1 MFSLSSFSRRLRALT
16 RSCSRPRTARSFTAI
31 TTLSSPTWRDHKKFW
46 VDTLGGVAVTI
57 GTQNREIVKFPNALL
72 FMNPGMPTG
81 GSRGSTVNHIGFS
94 VPNLRQTVDKLKA
107 GGYKMVTAAEAP
119 PTVKVQDDIGLTSG
133 GDVSGIAYVI
143 GPDDIKVE
151 ILEIK
156 KQTMPIVSHHVHFF
170 SQKPEEVQAW
180 YVKIFGSKP
189 RAAATNGIIG
199 SDLPGIGLSFSPS
212 PTPVVGTRGRVIDHI
227 GFEVKGLEEF
237 VKKLEAQGIKLD
249 RPVHAGAG
257 ARHLDRVHHRSVGN
271 LHRAHGGTRQG
282 FLRQCGRIIER
293 RRFSRRAAGRPVIAP
308 RPSIYPGG

>member
-1 MFSLSSFSRRLRALT
+1 MVTNVA
-16 RSCSRPRTARSFTAI
+16 
-31 TTLSSPTWRDHKKFW
+31 DHKKFW
-46 VDTLGGVAVTI
+46 VDTLGGTAITI

-72 FMNPGMPTG
+72 FMNPGMPTA

-199 SDLPGIGLSFSPS
+199 SDLPGIGLSVSPS
-212 PTPVVGTRGRVIDHI
+212 STPVVGTRGRVIDHI
-227 GFEVKGLEEF
+227 GFEVKGLEAF
-237 VKKLEAQGIKLD
+237 VKKLEAQGIKID
-249 RPVHAGAG
+249 RPYTPVPALGISIAFITDPWG
-257 ARHLDRVHHRSVGN
+257 TYIELTEGLDKVS
-271 LHRAHGGTRQG
+271 
-282 FLRQCGRIIER
+282 
-293 RRFSRRAAGRPVIAP
+293 
-308 RPSIYPGG
+308 

>member
-1 MFSLSSFSRRLRALT
+1 MRVLVVLAVLVLAPVRHASAQLLAAKDGPIVYGHHHLVVSSVA
-16 RSCSRPRTARSFTAI
+16 
-31 TTLSSPTWRDHKKFW
+31 DQKKFW
-46 VDTLGGVAVTI
+46 VDTLGGVPVSIA
-57 GTQNREIVKFPNALL
+57 NRDIVKFPNALVFL
-72 FMNPGMPTG
+72 NAAMPPSG
-81 GSRGSTVNHIGFS
+81 GSRGTTVNHIGFS
-94 VPNLRQTVDKLKA
+94 VPNLRQTVDTLKS

-199 SDLPGIGLSFSPS
+199 SDLPGIGLSVSNS

-227 GFEVKGLEEF
+227 GFEVKGLEAF

-249 RPVHAGAG
+249 RPYTPVPALGITIAFITDPWG
-257 ARHLDRVHHRSVGN
+257 TYIELTEGLDKI
-271 LHRAHGGTRQG
+271 Q
-282 FLRQCGRIIER
+282 
-293 RRFSRRAAGRPVIAP
+293 
-308 RPSIYPGG
+308 

>member
-1 MFSLSSFSRRLRALT
+1 MNRLRVLVVLAVLVLAPA
-16 RSCSRPRTARSFTAI
+16 SGARAQLLAAKDGPIVYGHHHLVVTSVA
-31 TTLSSPTWRDHKKFW
+31 DQKKFW
-46 VDTLGGVAVTI
+46 VDTLGGVPVSIA
-57 GTQNREIVKFPNALL
+57 NREIVKFPNALVFL
-72 FMNPGMPTG
+72 NAGMPTG

-119 PTVKVQDDIGLTSG
+119 ATVKVQDDIGLTSG
-133 GDVSGIAYVI
+133 GDVSGIAYVL

-151 ILEIK
+151 LVEIK

-199 SDLPGIGLSFSPS
+199 SDLPGIGLSVSNS

-227 GFEVKGLEEF
+227 GFEVKNLEAF
-237 VKKLEAQGIKLD
+237 VKNLEAQGIKLD
-249 RPVHAGAG
+249 RPYTPVPALGISIAFITDPWG
-257 ARHLDRVHHRSVGN
+257 TYIELTEGLDKIS
-271 LHRAHGGTRQG
+271 
-282 FLRQCGRIIER
+282 
-293 RRFSRRAAGRPVIAP
+293 
-308 RPSIYPGG
+308 

>member
-1 MFSLSSFSRRLRALT
+1 MNRRLFIFALT
-16 RSCSRPRTARSFTAI
+16 LVAFAPAARASAQLLAAKDGPI
-31 TTLSSPTWRDHKKFW
+31 VYGHHHLAVSNVADHKKFW
-46 VDTLGGVAVTI
+46 VDALGGTAITI
-57 GTQNREIVKFPNALL
+57 GTQNREIIKFPNALL

-94 VPNLRQTVDKLKA
+94 VPNLRQAVDKLKA

-119 PTVKVQDDIGLTSG
+119 ATVKVQDDIGLTSG

-151 ILEIK
+151 LVEIK

-180 YVKIFGSKP
+180 YVKIFGSKA

-199 SDLPGIGLSFSPS
+199 SDLPGIGLSVSNS

-237 VKKLEAQGIKLD
+237 VKTLGAQGIKLD
-249 RPVHAGAG
+249 RPYTPVPALGISIAFIT
-257 ARHLDRVHHRSVGN
+257 DPW
-271 LHRAHGGTRQG
+271 GTY
-282 FLRQCGRIIER
+282 IELTEGL
-293 RRFSRRAAGRPVIAP
+293 SKVP
-308 RPSIYPGG
+308 

>member
-1 MFSLSSFSRRLRALT
+1 MIRTRALLILAIVALMPV
-16 RSCSRPRTARSFTAI
+16 PRASAQLLAAKDGPIVYGHHHLVVTNAA
-31 TTLSSPTWRDHKKFW
+31 DHKKFW

-57 GTQNREIVKFPNALL
+57 GTQNREIIKFPNALL

-107 GGYKMVTAAEAP
+107 AGYKMVTAAEAP
-119 PTVKVQDDIGLTSG
+119 ATVKVQDDIGLTSG

-151 ILEIK
+151 IVEIK

-170 SQKPEEVQAW
+170 SQKPDEVQAW

-189 RAAATNGIIG
+189 RAAATNGITG
-199 SDLPGIGLSFSPS
+199 SDLPGIGLSVSNS

-249 RPVHAGAG
+249 RPYTPVPALGISIAFIT
-257 ARHLDRVHHRSVGN
+257 DPW
-271 LHRAHGGTRQG
+271 GTY
-282 FLRQCGRIIER
+282 IELTDGL
-293 RRFSRRAAGRPVIAP
+293 SKVQ
-308 RPSIYPGG
+308 

>member
-1 MFSLSSFSRRLRALT
+1 MNRMRAL
-16 RSCSRPRTARSFTAI
+16 FVI
-31 TTLSSPTWRDHKKFW
+31 TVLVLVLAPASGASAQLLAAKDGPIVYGHHHLVVTNVADQKKFW

-72 FMNPGMPTG
+72 FMNPGKPTG

-107 GGYKMVTAAEAP
+107 GGYKMVTASEAP

-143 GPDDIKVE
+143 GPDDVKVE
-151 ILEIK
+151 IVEIK
-156 KQTMPIVSHHVHFF
+156 KQTAPIVSHHVHFF

-180 YVKIFGSKP
+180 YVKVFGSKA

-199 SDLPGIGLSFSPS
+199 SDLPGIGLSVSNS
-212 PTPVVGTRGRVIDHI
+212 ATAVAATRGRVIDHI

-237 VKKLEAQGIKLD
+237 VKKLESQGIKLD
-249 RPVHAGAG
+249 RPYTPVPALGISIAFITDPWG
-257 ARHLDRVHHRSVGN
+257 TYIELTEGLDKVS
-271 LHRAHGGTRQG
+271 
-282 FLRQCGRIIER
+282 
-293 RRFSRRAAGRPVIAP
+293 
-308 RPSIYPGG
+308 

>member
-1 MFSLSSFSRRLRALT
+1 MNRMRALFVLAVFVLAPA
-16 RSCSRPRTARSFTAI
+16 SRASAQLLAAKDGPIAYGHHHLVVTNVA
-31 TTLSSPTWRDHKKFW
+31 DHKKFW
-46 VDTLGGVAVTI
+46 VDTLGGVAITI

-72 FMNPGMPTG
+72 FMNPGMPAG

-94 VPNLRQTVDKLKA
+94 VANLRQTVDKLKA

-151 ILEIK
+151 IVEIK

-199 SDLPGIGLSFSPS
+199 SDLPGIGLSVSNS
-212 PTPVVGTRGRVIDHI
+212 TMPVVGTRGRVIDHI
-227 GFEVKGLEEF
+227 GFEVKGLEAF

-249 RPVHAGAG
+249 RPYTPVPALGISIAFITDPWG
-257 ARHLDRVHHRSVGN
+257 TYIELTEGLDKVS
-271 LHRAHGGTRQG
+271 
-282 FLRQCGRIIER
+282 
-293 RRFSRRAAGRPVIAP
+293 
-308 RPSIYPGG
+308 

>member
-1 MFSLSSFSRRLRALT
+1 
-16 RSCSRPRTARSFTAI
+16 
-31 TTLSSPTWRDHKKFW
+31 
-46 VDTLGGVAVTI
+46 
-57 GTQNREIVKFPNALL
+57 
-72 FMNPGMPTG
+72 MPTG

-94 VPNLRQTVDKLKA
+94 VPNLRQTVEKLKA
-107 GGYKMVTAAEAP
+107 DGYKMVTASEAP

-151 ILEIK
+151 LVEIK

-199 SDLPGIGLSFSPS
+199 SDLPGIGLSISPS
-212 PTPVVGTRGRVIDHI
+212 QTPVVGTRGRVIDHI
-227 GFEVKGLEEF
+227 GFEVKGLEAF

-249 RPVHAGAG
+249 RPYTPVPALGISIAFITDPWG
-257 ARHLDRVHHRSVGN
+257 TYIELTEGLDKVS
-271 LHRAHGGTRQG
+271 
-282 FLRQCGRIIER
+282 
-293 RRFSRRAAGRPVIAP
+293 
-308 RPSIYPGG
+308 

>member
-1 MFSLSSFSRRLRALT
+1 MNR
-16 RSCSRPRTARSFTAI
+16 RSFALALI
-31 TTLSSPTWRDHKKFW
+31 LLALAPASRASAQLLAAKDGPIVYGHHHLAVSSVADHKKFW
-46 VDTLGGVAVTI
+46 VDALGGTAITI
-57 GTQNREIVKFPNALL
+57 GTQNREIIKFPNALL

-119 PTVKVQDDIGLTSG
+119 ATVKVQDDIGLTSG

-151 ILEIK
+151 LVEIK
-156 KQTMPIVSHHVHFF
+156 KQTMPIMSHHVHFF

-180 YVKIFGSKP
+180 YVKIFGSKA

-199 SDLPGIGLSFSPS
+199 SDLPGIGLSVSNS

-249 RPVHAGAG
+249 RPYTPVPALGISIAFIT
-257 ARHLDRVHHRSVGN
+257 DPW
-271 LHRAHGGTRQG
+271 GTY
-282 FLRQCGRIIER
+282 IELTEGLNKV
-293 RRFSRRAAGRPVIAP
+293 S
-308 RPSIYPGG
+308 

>member
-1 MFSLSSFSRRLRALT
+1 MNRMRALLVIVVLVLA
-16 RSCSRPRTARSFTAI
+16 PA
-31 TTLSSPTWRDHKKFW
+31 SSAHAQLLAAKDGPIVYGHHHLAVSDVAAHKKFW

-57 GTQNREIVKFPNALL
+57 GTQNREIIKFPNALL

-94 VPNLRQTVDKLKA
+94 VPNLRQTVEKLKA
-107 GGYKMVTAAEAP
+107 DGYKMVTASEAP

-151 ILEIK
+151 LVEIK

-199 SDLPGIGLSFSPS
+199 SDLPGIGLSISPS
-212 PTPVVGTRGRVIDHI
+212 QTPVVGTRGRVIDHI
-227 GFEVKGLEEF
+227 GFEVKGLEAF

-249 RPVHAGAG
+249 RPYTSVPALGISIAFITDPWG
-257 ARHLDRVHHRSVGN
+257 TYIELTEGLDKVS
-271 LHRAHGGTRQG
+271 
-282 FLRQCGRIIER
+282 
-293 RRFSRRAAGRPVIAP
+293 
-308 RPSIYPGG
+308 